1 MQGIQFAVVGA
12 NHPLYVI
19 VKQRRNSP
27 TNGREMHGTRS
38 APHPSSIPTSST
50 FMQSMQGIQFA
61 VVGANHPLYV
71 IVKQR
76 RNSPTNVLKN
86 NLKSMQGIQFA
97 VVGAN
102 HPLYVIVKQRRNS
115 PTNVTPLCYYY
126 VVNGTVYQCPDI
138 YTFVQS
144 KLIGA
149 VDPLRRALEQARQFS
164 RYNVAKGYY
173 WEFKEPTAESEKKEK
188 KEEEKPLTARSTFFQ
203 RTRTEQLLRDLFEK
217 FPPPDDVKFEFDSG
231 EVASGETSAADRSD
245 APSRIG
251 QETGGSMPP
260 EGQQQQTGG
269 TSRQNV
275 TGPASV
281 PPLQTHQNGGA
292 HETGGPM
299 SFPGPA
305 MNGHHENGDVKR
317 FKME

>member
-1 MQGIQFAVVGA
+1 MLSLRVFLRDCVVFQF
-12 NHPLYVI
+12 
-19 VKQRRNSP
+19 
-27 TNGREMHGTRS
+27 
-38 APHPSSIPTSST
+38 
-50 FMQSMQGIQFA
+50 F
-61 VVGANHPLYV
+61 
-71 IVKQR
+71 
-76 RNSPTNVLKN
+76 LKN
-86 NLKSMQGIQFA
+86 I
-97 VVGAN
+97 
-102 HPLYVIVKQRRNS
+102 
-115 PTNVTPLCYYY
+115 LC
-126 VVNGTVYQCPDI
+126 NC
-138 YTFVQS
+138 
-144 KLIGA
+144 
-149 VDPLRRALEQARQFS
+149 
-164 RYNVAKGYY
+164 
-173 WEFKEPTAESEKKEK
+173 
-188 KEEEKPLTARSTFFQ
+188 FFLQ
-203 RTRTEQLLRDLFEK
+203 
-217 FPPPDDVKFEFDSG
+217 KFEFDSG

>member
-1 MQGIQFAVVGA
+1 MGGPNVGGG
-12 NHPLYVI
+12 
-19 VKQRRNSP
+19 SS
-27 TNGREMHGTRS
+27 GTS
-38 APHPSSIPTSST
+38 HQQITSLLH
-50 FMQSMQGIQFA
+50 QSFKNPNWPPNFLNA
-61 VVGANHPLYV
+61 D
-71 IVKQR
+71 
-76 RNSPTNVLKN
+76 NVLDYFCDPSN
-86 NLKSMQGIQFA
+86 VFYDVSSCNQHLRMQNLNRPLRECLQSMQGIQFA

-231 EVASGETSAADRSD
+231 EVTSGETSAADRSD